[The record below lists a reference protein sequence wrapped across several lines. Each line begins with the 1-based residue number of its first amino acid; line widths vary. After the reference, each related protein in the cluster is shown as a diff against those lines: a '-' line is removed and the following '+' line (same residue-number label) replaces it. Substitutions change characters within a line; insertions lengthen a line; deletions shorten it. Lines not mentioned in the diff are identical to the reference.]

1 MELVDDARQE
11 RKTILSDMNS
21 FLVNEIDNDYAYAN
35 VTKPFQKLKFRTM
48 SNPFESDVEI
58 DKQFNAQFPTFEL
71 KDKVQIRKFRE
82 NTR

>member
-1 MELVDDARQE
+1 
-11 RKTILSDMNS
+11 MNS

-35 VTKPFQKLKFRTM
+35 VTKPFQKLKFR
-48 SNPFESDVEI
+48 SIHNPFESDVEI
-58 DKQFNAQFPTFEL
+58 DKQFNSQFPTFEL